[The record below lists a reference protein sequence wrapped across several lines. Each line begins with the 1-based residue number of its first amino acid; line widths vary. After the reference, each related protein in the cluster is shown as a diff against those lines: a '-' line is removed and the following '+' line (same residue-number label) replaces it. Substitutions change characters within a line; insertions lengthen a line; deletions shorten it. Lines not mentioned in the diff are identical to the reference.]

1 VTTGGALRIV
11 FNVLLFKAKPMKS
24 IILHIDYNSYFAT
37 VEQQANPRL
46 RGKPIGVTGG
56 DRMERTVVGAASV
69 EAKKLGVKTGMSIQE
84 ARKICPELIL
94 VRGDSDKY
102 LACTK
107 RFLNILK
114 DYSPTL
120 EIFSIDEAFMELSF
134 SEDNK
139 VEKNNPC
146 IFSQYKSKKNVIP
159 LKKGIFVE
167 GFSNRSPIGVGDDEP
182 LINSSQSGVDDMFWN
197 ESINIAIEIK
207 DRIRKEVGE
216 WITVSTGISYNKTLA
231 KLAGS
236 LYKPDGLHVI
246 ADEEAAIRIID
257 QIKFDDICGIGPA
270 TKRHLFNM
278 GICDFPTLRR
288 IPLSILTAAFKSYG
302 NFLYNISRGI
312 NTDPLVTFYEKEEVK
327 SVGHQNTISHDTN
340 DPVEIQQ
347 ILLKMSELIAKR
359 LRDKKLVGKTVV
371 CFFRS
376 AFNNEYYQ
384 MTGHRFFSNGMQITL
399 PYTDDGL
406 DIFKAA
412 WRVFSQLWD
421 KEKIRLIGV
430 SISNLKSINLATP
443 SLLAED
449 QRTEVIT
456 KVLDS
461 VNDRFGDFTLQRG
474 MLLGSHS
481 MRRKPNPFLSDR
493 RFKIEE
499 PAT

>member
-1 VTTGGALRIV
+1 
-11 FNVLLFKAKPMKS
+11 MKKV
-24 IILHIDYNSYFAT
+24 ILHIDYNSYFAT

-84 ARKICPELIL
+84 ARKICPNLIL

-120 EIFSIDEAFMELSF
+120 EIFSIDEAFVELRIDELPEFVTLSKTKGMDVISF
-134 SEDNK
+134 TPRVVASTKQRANVQDDTISDNDCVWK
-139 VEKNNPC
+139 YAISV
-146 IFSQYKSKKNVIP
+146 
-159 LKKGIFVE
+159 
-167 GFSNRSPIGVGDDEP
+167 
-182 LINSSQSGVDDMFWN
+182 
-197 ESINIAIEIK
+197 AIEIK

-216 WITVSTGISYNKTLA
+216 WITVSVGISYNKTLA

-246 ADEEAAIRIID
+246 ADDEAAIRIID
-257 QIKFDDICGIGPA
+257 QIQFDDICGIGPA

-288 IPLSILTAAFKSYG
+288 IPLPILTAAFKSYG
-302 NFLYNISRGI
+302 NFLYNIARGV

-371 CFFRS
+371 CFYRS
-376 AFNNEYYQ
+376 AFNNEFYQ
-384 MTGHRFFSNGMQITL
+384 MTGHRFFSNGMQITI
-399 PYTDDGL
+399 PYSDDGL
-406 DIFKAA
+406 EIFKAA

-421 KEKIRLIGV
+421 REKIRLLGV
-430 SISNLKSINLATP
+430 SISNLKSKNLATP
-443 SLLAED
+443 SLLPED
-449 QRTEVIT
+449 QRVEVIT

-493 RFKIEE
+493 RFKI
-499 PAT
+499 